1 VNYLALPSV
10 VYPPIFHLKFTFP
23 FPFMSYKPWKPLL
36 LTALAVGAGATA
48 ATAQNIAT
56 AQKAIEL
63 GRYNEAR
70 AALRGNSSPEA
81 NFELGRL
88 YQMRDLPDSANY
100 YFSRAAGPTP
110 FGQVAEGRALLAKGR
125 ASEADAKFAAAAS
138 ATKNKDPKVLT
149 MIAQAYGEYDGK
161 NMDITKPLTYV
172 KTAEVLS
179 KGKDDPALM
188 VARGDIYLHSDAG
201 GGEAMSSYD
210 RAIAANPNYTEAY
223 YKRGVLNVRS
233 KNGAGAQENFNKVIA
248 LNSSYAPAY
257 LDMATMYASASQYDK
272 ALAAFQQYTNV
283 AEKSPSTTEKYAAF
297 LYLSKKYPEALA
309 QANEALAKE
318 PNNVTMN
325 RIKATSLYETGDYA
339 GAAAAMDQF
348 MKVVPADKVLPE
360 DYSYQSKILLKTGRN
375 DEATS
380 VLQKAISVTTD
391 PEKKKDLQNDLA
403 TALIAKKDYAGA
415 IRILKSKTNPD
426 LADQFRLGSA
436 YNGSKQYAQ
445 ADSVYNIIITAKPAY
460 VPAYQARA
468 QANFHLDPDSK
479 KGLAKPYYEK
489 YIELASADPNKYKSG
504 LIEANNYLGYYNLQA
519 GRKPEATPYYQKVL
533 ELDPTNADATNAM
546 KIIKGVPTKSTVA
559 KKTTTTV
566 KKK

>member
-1 VNYLALPSV
+1 
-10 VYPPIFHLKFTFP
+10 
-23 FPFMSYKPWKPLL
+23 
-36 LTALAVGAGATA
+36 
-48 ATAQNIAT
+48 
-56 AQKAIEL
+56 
-63 GRYNEAR
+63 
-70 AALRGNSSPEA
+70 
-81 NFELGRL
+81 
-88 YQMRDLPDSANY
+88 
-100 YFSRAAGPTP
+100 
-110 FGQVAEGRALLAKGR
+110 
-125 ASEADAKFAAAAS
+125 
-138 ATKNKDPKVLT
+138 
-149 MIAQAYGEYDGK
+149 
-161 NMDITKPLTYV
+161 
-172 KTAEVLS
+172 
-179 KGKDDPALM
+179 
-188 VARGDIYLHSDAG
+188 
-201 GGEAMSSYD
+201 MSSYD